1 MTLTLDQQQRMD
13 FLWCLFDNL
22 MDTKDLHGDSG
33 EALLELTARVYGSVK
48 ETSWEQTLQDM
59 DFECGMIEQ
68 LWKETP
74 DVTTTSVGTG
84 IKGNL
89 GDNTIPSFPSIHT
102 DKRTEEK
109 LTKGLEETPNVE
121 VTGMEDPVEPVPDR
135 GTAVPIAKE
144 IQEGLIVYSCPLCS
158 YAMFRDATRVVA
170 HIKVAH

>member
-1 MTLTLDQQQRMD
+1 MALTLDQQQRMD

-22 MDTKDLHGDSG
+22 VDTKDLHGDSG

-48 ETSWEQTLQDM
+48 ETSWEQTLKDM

-74 DVTTTSVGTG
+74 DV
-84 IKGNL
+84 
-89 GDNTIPSFPSIHT
+89 
-102 DKRTEEK
+102 
-109 LTKGLEETPNVE
+109 E
-121 VTGMEDPVEPVPDR
+121 VTGMEDPIEPVPDR

-144 IQEGLIVYSCPLCS
+144 VQEGLILYSCPLCD

>member
-1 MTLTLDQQQRMD
+1 MALTLDQQQRMD
-13 FLWCLFDNL
+13 FLWCLFDEL
-22 MDTKDLHGDSG
+22 VDTKDLHGDSG

-59 DFECGMIEQ
+59 DFECEMIEQ

-74 DVTTTSVGTG
+74 NVTTANVDTG
-84 IKGNL
+84 SEDKL
-89 GDNTIPSFPSIHT
+89 GDNTIPAFPSIHT
-102 DKRTEEK
+102 DKGTEEE
-109 LTKGLEETPNVE
+109 LTKGLEETPDVE
-121 VTGMEDPVEPVPDR
+121 VTSMEDTIEPVSDR

-158 YAMFRDATRVVA
+158 FAMFRDATRVVA